1 MKGWFARLRR
11 RGAVTRSAVLVGAVL
26 LVYAGVAP
34 VAGML
39 SGPAGLAAA
48 AVAAGLCLGGGLV
61 ALLTARRSA
70 DPSGA
75 MLGVLTGML
84 VRIGVPLFS
93 GLAIQVHGGRLAQA
107 GLLVYL
113 VVFYPVTLW
122 VETALSLPGGDGER
136 GSRGG
141 SEEVCS

>member
-1 MKGWFARLRR
+1 MGSWFAKLRR
-11 RGAVTRSAVLVGAVL
+11 RGAAVRSVVLVGAVL

-39 SGPAGLAAA
+39 SGPVGLAAA
-48 AVAAGLCLGGGLV
+48 AVAAGLCLGGALL

-70 DPSGA
+70 DPSSA
-75 MLGVLTGML
+75 MLGVLIGML
-84 VRIGVPLFS
+84 MRMGVPLFS

-113 VVFYPVTLW
+113 VVFYPVTLF
-122 VETALSLPGGDGER
+122 VETALTLPGGDGGR

-141 SEEVCS
+141 SEEVPS